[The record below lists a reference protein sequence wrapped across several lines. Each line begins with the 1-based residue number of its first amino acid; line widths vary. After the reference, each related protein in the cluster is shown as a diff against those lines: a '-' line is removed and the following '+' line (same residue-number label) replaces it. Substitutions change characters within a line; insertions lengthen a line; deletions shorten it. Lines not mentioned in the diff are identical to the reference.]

1 VSKTD
6 AQSRARESMRLRQD
20 AFLAAF
26 ERLCHISQAA
36 EEAGIQRRTHYDWLA
51 ADPEYKAR
59 FAESDIIA
67 TKALEDEAARRALH
81 GVEEPVWHQGMECG
95 RVLKYSDRLME
106 FLLKGRDPAK
116 YGDRFKAEH
125 SGPNGQPMQT
135 QSEITVRFV
144 RPQAPEGGD
153 L

>member
-1 VSKTD
+1 
-6 AQSRARESMRLRQD
+6 MRLRQD

-59 FAESDIIA
+59 FEASDVIA

-81 GVEEPVWHQGMECG
+81 GVEEPVWHQGMQCG
-95 RVLKYSDRLME
+95 SVLKYSDRLME

-125 SGPNGQPMQT
+125 SGPGGGAIQTNATLQIKIVQPT
-135 QSEITVRFV
+135 E
-144 RPQAPEGGD
+144 AEDGGD
-153 L
+153 R